1 MKNKRIKIQLLT
13 CALVMSSLT
22 VATMKVEADNYMVAK
37 ISKSNT
43 LITTE
48 KLSQIVD
55 SAKEAHSA
63 KVQEIAEAKAA
74 EEERLRLEEEERQR
88 KIEEEARQ
96 AVQSTQVRSN
106 GSGLTKSSGV
116 NWYNGWRETYYSS
129 RVLYHYMTPQWT
141 AGADGVY
148 RDSDGYV
155 IVSSSSESYGTITD
169 TSFGIGKVYDTGCA
183 LGTHDIYVN
192 W

>member
-1 MKNKRIKIQLLT
+1 MSAIKTQENNYRVGFIRKSNQVFQASNVFLQVNKRVKDSYEERII
-13 CALVMSSLT
+13 
-22 VATMKVEADNYMVAK
+22 E
-37 ISKSNT
+37 IE
-43 LITTE
+43 E
-48 KLSQIVD
+48 K
-55 SAKEAHSA
+55 K
-63 KVQEIAEAKAA
+63 AEEELERLRA
-74 EEERLRLEEEERQR
+74 EEERLKKELEEEKKQLEL
-88 KIEEEARQ
+88 I
-96 AVQSTQVRSN
+96 QSYSN

-141 AGADGVY
+141 AGSDGVY

-169 TSFGIGKVYDTGCA
+169 TSFGAGKVYDTGCPY
-183 LGTHDIYVN
+183 GTHDIYVN

>member
-1 MKNKRIKIQLLT
+1 MKNKRIKVQLLT
-13 CALVMSSLT
+13 CALVISSLSLS
-22 VATMKVEADNYMVAK
+22 AMKVEADNYLVAS
-37 ISKSNT
+37 ISKSST
-43 LITTE
+43 SFSSE
-48 KLSQIVD
+48 KLMQVID
-55 SAKEAHSA
+55 SAKEAHAA
-63 KVQEIAEAKAA
+63 KVQEIAEDKAA
-74 EEERLRLEEEERQR
+74 EEERLRLEEEERLR
-88 KIEEEARQ
+88 KIEEEKA
-96 AVQSTQVRSN
+96 AQSVQVRSN

-129 RVLYHYMTPQWT
+129 KVLYHYMTPQWT

-155 IVSSSSESYGTITD
+155 IVSSSSEPYGTITD
-169 TSFGIGKVYDTGCA
+169 TSFGMGKVYDTGCA

>member
-1 MKNKRIKIQLLT
+1 
-13 CALVMSSLT
+13 MSSLSLS
-22 VATMKVEADNYMVAK
+22 TMKVEADNYLVAN
-37 ISKSNT
+37 ISKSST
-43 LITTE
+43 SFSTE
-48 KLSQIVD
+48 KLLQVIN
-55 SAKEAHSA
+55 SAKEAHIK

-74 EEERLRLEEEERQR
+74 EEKRLRLEEEERQR

-96 AVQSTQVRSN
+96 AVQSTQIRSN

>member
-1 MKNKRIKIQLLT
+1 MKNKRIKVQLLT
-13 CALVMSSLT
+13 CVLFMSSLSLS
-22 VATMKVEADNYMVAK
+22 TMKVEADNYLVAN
-37 ISKSNT
+37 ISKSST
-43 LITTE
+43 SFSTE
-48 KLSQIVD
+48 KLLRVIN

-74 EEERLRLEEEERQR
+74 EEERLRLEAEERQR
-88 KIEEEARQ
+88 KIEEEKAD
-96 AVQSTQVRSN
+96 QSVQVRSN
-106 GSGLTKSSGV
+106 GIGLTKSSGV

>member
-1 MKNKRIKIQLLT
+1 MKNKRIKVQLLT
-13 CALVMSSLT
+13 CVLFMSSLSLS
-22 VATMKVEADNYMVAK
+22 TMKVEADNYLVAN
-37 ISKSNT
+37 ISKSST
-43 LITTE
+43 SFSTE
-48 KLSQIVD
+48 KLLQVIN
-55 SAKEAHSA
+55 SAKEAHIK

-96 AVQSTQVRSN
+96 AVQSTQIRSN

-169 TSFGIGKVYDTGCA
+169 TSFGMGKVYDTGCA